1 MIYELVI
8 SEAATETFQDIRIQV
23 ENRWG
28 TKYADQ
34 FEERIAR
41 VLEIISSA
49 PYAFKS
55 TTFDLNIRKAFIHRN
70 CSMFY
75 EIDGTIVTILFFWDN
90 RQDPIFL

>member
-1 MIYELVI
+1 MNYEVVI

-28 TKYADQ
+28 AKYADQ
-34 FEERIAR
+34 FEERVAH
-41 VLEIISSA
+41 VLDLLSLSPFI
-49 PYAFKS
+49 FKS
-55 TTFDLNIRKAFIHRN
+55 IAFDENIRKAHIHRN

-75 EIDGTIVTILFFWDN
+75 EIHEPVVIVLFFWDN

>member
-1 MIYELVI
+1 MNYEVVI
-8 SEAATETFQDIRIQV
+8 SEAAEETFQDIRIQI

-28 TKYADQ
+28 AKYADR
-34 FEERIAR
+34 FEERVVR

-49 PYAFKS
+49 PFAFKS
-55 TTFDLNIRKAFIHRN
+55 IVFDVNIRKAFIHRN

>member
-1 MIYELVI
+1 MTYEVVI

-28 TKYADQ
+28 AKYADQ
-34 FEERIAR
+34 FEERIAH
-41 VLEIISSA
+41 VLEIISST
-49 PYAFKS
+49 PFVFKS
-55 TTFDLNIRKAFIHRN
+55 IAFDVNIRKAFIHRN

-75 EIDGTIVTILFFWDN
+75 EIDGPIIIILFFWDN